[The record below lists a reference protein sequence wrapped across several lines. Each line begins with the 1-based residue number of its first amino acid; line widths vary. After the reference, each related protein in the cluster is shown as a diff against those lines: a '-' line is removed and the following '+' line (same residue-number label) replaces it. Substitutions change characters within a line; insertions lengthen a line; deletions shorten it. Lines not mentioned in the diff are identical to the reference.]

1 MKQIKINAYEY
12 KELEEKSKRNVKNWL
27 DEFPFD
33 YEDEDKKGNI
43 IKKWD
48 YPSGWKD
55 LDIQEHCEAN
65 EYLFN
70 KFGKTVH
77 HLQIKKK
84 K

>member
-12 KELEEKSKRNVKNWL
+12 KELEDKSKRNVKNWL

-33 YEDEDKKGNI
+33 YEDKDKKGNI

-48 YPSGWKD
+48 YPSNWKD
-55 LDIQEHCEAN
+55 LEIQEHCKAN

-70 KFGKTVH
+70 KFGKTIH
-77 HLQIKKK
+77 HLQIKETK
-84 K
+84 